1 MKKKKKLAR
10 FFIDQKLS
18 KTEREKTWIIEMN
31 KKVVWVVGLRIDD
44 RFRVTEKTKKILKIS
59 LETP

>member
-1 MKKKKKLAR
+1 
-10 FFIDQKLS
+10 
-18 KTEREKTWIIEMN
+18 MN